1 MVFPLFNTNQ
11 CRDLLYIA
19 MEFMLVAELVALVGY
34 RLAGICGAHHQP
46 GKPPTL
52 SRATGAQGLFL

>member
-19 MEFMLVAELVALVGY
+19 MEFMLVAELVALDT
-34 RLAGICGAHHQP
+34 AWPEFAAHTTSPESLQ
-46 GKPPTL
+46 L